1 MTDRQ
6 PATAGTRVLVAA
18 ALAVAV
24 GAAAAALTSW
34 QTAVLLAW
42 DSAATSFLVWIWR
55 IIGPMDADRTRRLA
69 VREDSSRAAAD
80 IMLLLA
86 SVVSLVGVGTAL
98 IKGNQTHGGTEAFLV
113 GLGVVSIIL
122 AWGVVHS
129 VFTLR
134 YAHLYYGGTPGGIDF
149 NEHDPPRY
157 LDFAYLAFTVGM
169 TYQVSDTNIET
180 KPIRAAILRQALLS
194 YVFGTV
200 IVAMTINVVAGLFK

>member
-18 ALAVAV
+18 VLALAVGV
-24 GAAAAALTSW
+24 AAASLTTW
-34 QTAVLLAW
+34 QAAVLLAW
-42 DSAATSFLVWIWR
+42 DSAAASFLLWIWR
-55 IIGPMDADRTRRLA
+55 TIGPMDADRTRRLA
-69 VREDSSRAAAD
+69 VREDSSRAASD

-86 SVVSLVGVGTAL
+86 SVGSLIGVGTAL
-98 IKGNQTHGGTEAFLV
+98 IKGNQMHGDTEGFLV
-113 GLGVVSIIL
+113 GLGVVSIML

-157 LDFAYLAFTVGM
+157 VDFAYLAFTVGM

-180 KPIRAAILRQALLS
+180 KPIRATILRQALLS